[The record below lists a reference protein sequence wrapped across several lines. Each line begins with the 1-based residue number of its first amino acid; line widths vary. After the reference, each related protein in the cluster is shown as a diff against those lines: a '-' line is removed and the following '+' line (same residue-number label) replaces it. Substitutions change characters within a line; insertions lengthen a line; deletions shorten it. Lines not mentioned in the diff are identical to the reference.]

1 MPLLPPIAFDL
12 SHRHALDAE
21 RGERFAHF
29 VELEGFDDRRD
40 KLHLPSFRVVA
51 RAGPIPKEGGPAL
64 TIYQEAGQLPGDS
77 LRHWKQWC
85 FDRKSAAH
93 DSKTGRG
100 ICLENKQKPVFA
112 CFLSAIEAEL

>member
-21 RGERFAHF
+21 RGKRFAHF

-64 TIYQEAGQLPGDS
+64 TIYQEAGQLPGGD
-77 LRHWKQWC
+77 LRRWKKWC
-85 FDRKSAAH
+85 FCRKWAAN
-93 DSKTGRG
+93 DSKTGSG
-100 ICLENKQKPVFA
+100 ICLKNKQKIAFA
-112 CFLSAIEAEL
+112 YFLSELEASF